1 MAINSSR
8 NAILSKMGVPL
19 FKPRPSMF
27 AAWYL
32 LPEVRVQA
40 VDNNPLPEGITA
52 MSILESKLKAHF
64 TP

>member
-1 MAINSSR
+1 
-8 NAILSKMGVPL
+8 MGVPL
-19 FKPRPSMF
+19 FKPSPSMF